1 LARDVLGLSRTPK
14 IAAERLAA
22 ALVGDDPRV
31 VRTADGRWTLAVS
44 TLSPTI
50 AQCRFAVV
58 DVETTGC
65 SPRRGDRVIEI
76 AVVAVRDGTSELV
89 YDRLLDPGVPLPARV
104 SALTGIVPAMLA
116 GQASFAAVTDELLGV
131 LGGTVFVAHNARFD
145 WAFLTSEFRRSRG
158 LELQGP
164 RLCTV
169 RLARRLLPP
178 MESRALDHVAEH
190 CGVEITA
197 RHRAAGDAIA
207 TAQIL
212 VRFLGL
218 AQERGARTLAD
229 LTTHHA
235 PRTAA

>member
-1 LARDVLGLSRTPK
+1 VLGLSRTPK
-14 IAAERLAA
+14 IAAERLAL
-22 ALVGDDPRV
+22 ALVGDDAQV
-31 VRTADGRWTLAVS
+31 TRTDDGRWTLAAP
-44 TLSPTI
+44 SPSPAL

-76 AVVAVRDGTSELV
+76 AVVAVADGRMDLV
-89 YDRLLDPGVPLPARV
+89 YDRLLDPGIPVPPRV
-104 SALTGIVPAMLA
+104 TMLTGISSAMVA
-116 GQASFAAVTDELLGV
+116 GQGAFADVTDDLLRV
-131 LGGTVFVAHNARFD
+131 LGGAVFVAHNARFD
-145 WAFLTSEFRRSRG
+145 WAFLTQEFRRSRG

-178 MESRALDHVAEH
+178 MESRALDHVADH
-190 CGVEITA
+190 FGVAISA

-207 TAQIL
+207 TAKIL
-212 VRFLGL
+212 LRFLAL
-218 AQERGARTLAD
+218 AHQGGARTLAD

-235 PRTAA
+235 PRTAP